1 MGIKLFLNEY
11 YDLLKFMHDNEVVIL
26 DEKVIPL
33 TQHEIAT
40 TLKCSKMKINSMF
53 SILQKQDYIEQK
65 TRGKYVLTDKAEKT
79 LVFRVFFRVAFERNS
94 EENSKSKEVIC

>member
-1 MGIKLFLNEY
+1 MGIKLFLNDY

-26 DEKVIPL
+26 DEKVIP
-33 TQHEIAT
+33 QQEIAT

-65 TRGKYVLTDKAEKT
+65 TRGKYVLTDKAENIIETIET
-79 LVFRVFFRVAFERNS
+79 LQ
-94 EENSKSKEVIC
+94 

>member
-1 MGIKLFLNEY
+1 MGIKLFLNDY

-33 TQHEIAT
+33 TQQEIAT
-40 TLKCSKMKINSMF
+40 TLKCSKMNSMF

-65 TRGKYVLTDKAEKT
+65 TRGKYVLTDKAENIIETIET
-79 LVFRVFFRVAFERNS
+79 LQ
-94 EENSKSKEVIC
+94 

>member
-1 MGIKLFLNEY
+1 MGIKLFLNDY

-33 TQHEIAT
+33 TQQEIAT

-65 TRGKYVLTDKAEKT
+65 LSSRLIFLRTPQPISYKKKRLRWDSV
-79 LVFRVFFRVAFERNS
+79 
-94 EENSKSKEVIC
+94 

>member
-1 MGIKLFLNEY
+1 MGIKLFLNDY

-33 TQHEIAT
+33 TQQEIAT

-65 TRGKYVLTDKAEKT
+65 TRGKYAVRSI
-79 LVFRVFFRVAFERNS
+79 LVKIDIKHQFCSAPPMGRSAW
-94 EENSKSKEVIC
+94 ICGESLRE